1 LTKAVLPTIVVT
13 QFLCTSLWFA
23 GNAVMPDLIQE
34 MGVAPQF
41 LAQATSAVQ
50 LGFVAG
56 TLVFALLAL
65 SDRFAATKVY
75 FVSAIVAAAFNL
87 GLLFT
92 LINPD
97 TIFALRFGTGFFLAG
112 IYPVG
117 MKIAAEHFKEKL
129 GAVLGWLVGALV
141 LGTAFPHLIKSFT
154 HALPWQWVFAST
166 SALAILGGLFMFLLV
181 KPNQPAAMPS
191 SLKFTAFLEGFR
203 LPAFRSAAFGYFGHM
218 WELYSFWAFLPWIL
232 QAWNQFSGQQLNIPL
247 VAFLVIGLGF
257 PACVISGQLSL
268 KYGATLVAT
277 IALAC
282 SGICCL
288 ISPLFLQQTSPIE
301 FLGFLFFWSMMVI
314 ADSPLFSSLVAKHAP
329 SQSRGSALTIVN
341 CIGFT
346 ITIIS
351 IFTIQQLSVLVAPR
365 FLYLVL
371 AIGPV
376 LGLIGLHQK
385 QTP

>member
-1 LTKAVLPTIVVT
+1 LTKALLPTIIVT

-65 SDRFAATKVY
+65 SDRFSATKVY
-75 FVSAIVAAAFNL
+75 FASAIVAAAFNL

-92 LINPD
+92 LISPD

-181 KPNQPAAMPS
+181 KSNQPAAMPS
-191 SLKFTAFLEGFR
+191 SLKFNAFLEGFR

-247 VAFLVIGLGF
+247 VAFLVIALGL

-268 KYGATLVAT
+268 KYGAKLIAT

-288 ISPLFLQQTSPIE
+288 ISPLFLQQSSPIV

-371 AIGPV
+371 AIGPI
-376 LGLIGLHQK
+376 LGLTALHLK
-385 QTP
+385 NK

>member
-1 LTKAVLPTIVVT
+1 MSKAILPTIVVS

-56 TLVFALLAL
+56 TLVFALLSL

-75 FVSAIVAAAFNL
+75 LISACVAAAFNL

-92 LINPD
+92 LID
-97 TIFALRFGTGFFLAG
+97 SETIFVLRFGTGFFLAG
-112 IYPVG
+112 IYPLG
-117 MKIAAEHFKEKL
+117 MKIAADHFKEKL
-129 GAVLGWLVGALV
+129 SAVLGWLVGALV
-141 LGTAFPHLIKSFT
+141 LGTAFPHLVKSFM

-166 SALAILGGLFMFLLV
+166 SALAILGGLLMFLFV
-181 KPNQPAAMPS
+181 KPNKPAATLVV
-191 SLKFTAFLEGFR
+191 LKFNAFLEGFR
-203 LPAFRSAAFGYFGHM
+203 LPAFRSSAFGYFGHM
-218 WELYSFWAFLPWIL
+218 WELYTFWAFVPWIL
-232 QAWNQFSGQQLNIPL
+232 QAWNQFTGDQLNIPL
-247 VAFLVIGLGF
+247 YSFLIIAIGF
-257 PACVISGQLSL
+257 PACVMSGQLSL
-268 KYGATLVAT
+268 KYGAKLIAS

-288 ISPLFLQQTSPIE
+288 VSPLFLQQSNPIL
-301 FLGFLFFWSMMVI
+301 FLGFLFFWSTMVI

-329 SQSRGSALTIVN
+329 TQSRGSALTIVN

-346 ITIIS
+346 ITILS
-351 IFTIQQLSVLVAPR
+351 ILTIQQLSVLLSPR

-385 QTP
+385 QEP

>member
-1 LTKAVLPTIVVT
+1 
-13 QFLCTSLWFA
+13 
-23 GNAVMPDLIQE
+23 MPDLIQK
-34 MGVAPQF
+34 MGVPPQF

-56 TLVFALLAL
+56 TLVFAIFALA
-65 SDRFAATKVY
+65 DRFSASKVY
-75 FVSAIVAAAFNL
+75 VSSAIVAAVLNL

-92 LINPD
+92 KIHP
-97 TIFALRFGTGFFLAG
+97 TSIFVLRFGTGFFLAG

-141 LGTAFPHLIKSFT
+141 LGTAFPHLVKSFM

-166 SALAILGGLFMFLLV
+166 SALAILGGLLMFFFV
-181 KPNQPAAMPS
+181 KPNKPAAMPIA
-191 SLKFTAFLEGFR
+191 LKFNAFLEGFR
-203 LPAFRSAAFGYFGHM
+203 IPAFRSSALGYFGHM
-218 WELYSFWAFLPWIL
+218 WELYTFWAFVPWIL
-232 QAWNQFSGQQLNIPL
+232 QAWNQLTGQELNVPL
-247 VAFLVIGLGF
+247 YAFLVIAIGF
-257 PACVISGQLSL
+257 PACVVSGQLSI
-268 KYGATLVAT
+268 KYGAKTIAT

-282 SGICCL
+282 SGISCL
-288 ISPLFLQQTSPIE
+288 VSPLFLQQSNPIL
-301 FLGFLFFWSMMVI
+301 FLGFLFFWSSMVI

-329 SQSRGSALTIVN
+329 TQSRGSALTIVN

-346 ITIIS
+346 ITILS
-351 IFTIQQLSVLVAPR
+351 LLTIQQLSVLLSPR

-385 QTP
+385 QQP

>member
-1 LTKAVLPTIVVT
+1 
-13 QFLCTSLWFA
+13 
-23 GNAVMPDLIQE
+23 MPDLIQE

-50 LGFVAG
+50 LGFVLG
-56 TLVFALLAL
+56 TLVFAFLAL

-75 FVSAIVAAAFNL
+75 LVSAMIAASFNL

-92 LINPD
+92 LINPE

-117 MKIAAEHFKEKL
+117 MKIAADHFKEKL

-141 LGTAFPHLIKSFT
+141 LGTAFPHLVKSFT

-166 SALAILGGLFMFLLV
+166 SALAILGGLLMFLLV
-181 KPNQPAAMPS
+181 KPNQPAAMS
-191 SLKFTAFLEGFR
+191 ATLKFTAFLEGFR

-218 WELYSFWAFLPWIL
+218 WELYSFWAFVPWIL
-232 QAWNQFSGQQLNIPL
+232 QAWNKYSGQQLPVPL
-247 VAFLVIGLGF
+247 VSFLVIAIGF
-257 PACVISGQLSL
+257 PACVISGQLSV
-268 KYGATLVAT
+268 KYGAKNIAS
-277 IALAC
+277 IALAS

-288 ISPLFLQQTSPIE
+288 VSPLFLDQSSPIV
-301 FLGFLFFWSMMVI
+301 FIGFLFFWSMMVI

-329 SQSRGSALTIVN
+329 IQSRGSALTIVN

-346 ITIIS
+346 ITILS
-351 IFTIQQLSVLVAPR
+351 ILTVQQLSVLVAPR

-371 AIGPV
+371 AIGPF
-376 LGLIGLHQK
+376 LGLTALHLK
-385 QTP
+385 NK

>member
-1 LTKAVLPTIVVT
+1 MSKAVLPTIVVT

-23 GNAVMPDLIQE
+23 GNAVMPDLIKE
-34 MGVAPQF
+34 MGVAHQF

-65 SDRFAATKVY
+65 SDRFSATKVY

-92 LINPD
+92 LIDPA
-97 TIFALRFGTGFFLAG
+97 TIFVLRFGTGFFLAG

-117 MKIAAEHFKEKL
+117 MKIAADHFKEKL

-141 LGTAFPHLIKSFT
+141 LGTAFPHLVKSFT

-166 SALAILGGLFMFLLV
+166 SALAILGGLLMFLLV
-181 KPNQPAAMPS
+181 KPNQPSAMPAI
-191 SLKFTAFLEGFR
+191 LKFTAFLEGFR
-203 LPAFRSAAFGYFGHM
+203 MPAFRSAAFGYFGHM

-232 QAWNQFSGQQLNIPL
+232 QAWNQYSGQHLYIPL
-247 VAFLVIGLGF
+247 IAFAAIAMGF
-257 PACVISGQLSL
+257 PACVISGQLSI
-268 KYGATLVAT
+268 KYGAKT
-277 IALAC
+277 IASIALVC

-288 ISPLFLQQTSPIE
+288 ISPLFLEQSSPIL

-329 SQSRGSALTIVN
+329 IQSRGSALTIVN
-341 CIGFT
+341 CIGFS
-346 ITIIS
+346 ITILS
-351 IFTIQQLSVLVAPR
+351 ILTVQQLSILVAPR

-371 AIGPV
+371 AIGPI
-376 LGLIGLHQK
+376 LGLTGLHFK
-385 QTP
+385 NK